1 MDEKTESGK
10 KKVKKDDE
18 RIKQQVIDQIAQG
31 TSINV
36 ISRKMHLMS
45 SEKTKQLLI
54 DHICEQLKAKKTME
68 MIAESLNKFP
78 TEIVKI
84 LNDYTIQQLQQGV
97 SPVILSEKIP
107 IGLEE
112 IIQYRNTYLV
122 NKIEEGESL
131 RSLGKKF
138 GMAQKVVK
146 EIWHT
151 AMLMQISTGRTLEE
165 VAFDFRLS
173 LEEIWTIQIEHL
185 VKKIGEEQPLTVH
198 EQKMFEPTY
207 LKELNEQHQQVRT
220 ALKKCPS
227 HKKVAKQLNLS
238 TTTVTKIQ
246 NLAILTKL
254 AKGKTIE
261 VIGAELFIDCEKVK
275 KVRNQYI
282 AQKVLEGKTYVHLQ
296 KKINTSQH
304 IIEKKAIATKIVSKR
319 QVPSIVKNLK
329 YFEVD
334 EKTKNGIIQ
343 LCQNKIEINTIAKQ
357 FSINRRTVLK
367 IRKEAIL
374 TDLNNGITREEVR
387 KKFNLLLKS
396 IIYIIGHTSL
406 ARYPNIKRLTNNS
419 ATIAQKKRAV
429 QLFNR
434 GHKIKE
440 VVDLTGIPKNTVRQ
454 ISVRVSRERNVV
466 FKKEWYPEE
475 KQKAILNY
483 LDTSKSLEL
492 TAARFNVS
500 KITICRMA
508 SRAQE
513 VKEKREQWD
522 KKQTV
527 KKEPLNKLKWGA
539 IHKSLHETKDAR
551 EASTSRNHSFSIEK

>member
-1 MDEKTESGK
+1 MRKVGQTMDEKTESGK
-10 KKVKKDDE
+10 KKMKEDE
-18 RIKQQVIDQIAQG
+18 KIKQQVIDQIAQG
-31 TSINV
+31 TSITA
-36 ISRKMHLMS
+36 ISKKMHLMS
-45 SEKTKQLLI
+45 SEKTKQLLV

-185 VKKIGEEQPLTVH
+185 VKKIGEEQPLTVY

-282 AQKVLEGKTYVHLQ
+282 AQKVLEGKTYVHLH

-319 QVPSIVKNLK
+319 QAPSIVKNLK

-334 EKTKNGIIQ
+334 EKTKNGII
-343 LCQNKIEINTIAKQ
+343 
-357 FSINRRTVLK
+357 
-367 IRKEAIL
+367 
-374 TDLNNGITREEVR
+374 
-387 KKFNLLLKS
+387 
-396 IIYIIGHTSL
+396 
-406 ARYPNIKRLTNNS
+406 
-419 ATIAQKKRAV
+419 
-429 QLFNR
+429 
-434 GHKIKE
+434 
-440 VVDLTGIPKNTVRQ
+440 
-454 ISVRVSRERNVV
+454 
-466 FKKEWYPEE
+466 
-475 KQKAILNY
+475 
-483 LDTSKSLEL
+483 
-492 TAARFNVS
+492 
-500 KITICRMA
+500 
-508 SRAQE
+508 
-513 VKEKREQWD
+513 
-522 KKQTV
+522 
-527 KKEPLNKLKWGA
+527 
-539 IHKSLHETKDAR
+539 
-551 EASTSRNHSFSIEK
+551 

>member
-10 KKVKKDDE
+10 KKMKKDE
-18 RIKQQVIDQIAQG
+18 KIKQQVIDQIAQG

-68 MIAESLNKFP
+68 MIAESLNKLP
-78 TEIVKI
+78 PEINKI

-97 SPVILSEKIP
+97 SPVTLSEKVP

-131 RSLGKKF
+131 RSSGEKF
-138 GMAQKVVK
+138 GMAEKVVK

-238 TTTVTKIQ
+238 PTTVAKIQ
-246 NLAILTKL
+246 NLAILMKL

-261 VIGAELFIDCEKVK
+261 VIAAELFIDCKKVK
-275 KVRNQYI
+275 NVRNQYI
-282 AQKVLEGKTYVHLQ
+282 AQKALEGKTYAHIQ
-296 KKINTSQH
+296 KKLNTSH
-304 IIEKKAIATKIVSKR
+304 CIVANKAVVTKILSKR
-319 QVPSIVKNLK
+319 QVPQKKNLK

-334 EKTKNGIIQ
+334 EKTKNWIIQ
-343 LCQNKIEINTIAKQ
+343 LCQNKIEISTIAKQ
-357 FSINRRTVLK
+357 FSINCRTVLK

-374 TDLNNGITREEVR
+374 TDLNNGITREAVM
-387 KKFNLLLKS
+387 KKFNLPLKVIQN
-396 IIYIIGHTSL
+396 IIEHTSL
-406 ARYPNIKRLTNNS
+406 ARYPNIKRLTNKS
-419 ATIAQKKRAV
+419 ATIAKKKRAV

-434 GHKIKE
+434 GHNIKE
-440 VVDLTGIPKNTVRQ
+440 VVSLTGIPENTVRQ
-454 ISVRVSRERNVV
+454 ISAIVSRERNVV
-466 FKKEWYPEE
+466 FKKEWYSEE

-483 LDTSKSLEL
+483 LDTSKNLEL
-492 TAARFNVS
+492 TAARFNVG
-500 KITICRMA
+500 KITIYRMA
-508 SRAQE
+508 IRAQE
-513 VKEKREQWD
+513 AKEKREQWD
-522 KKQTV
+522 KNRTFKQ
-527 KKEPLNKLKWGA
+527 ESLSKLKYGA
-539 IHKSLHETKDAR
+539 FHKSLHETKDAR
-551 EASTSRNHSFSIEK
+551 EASTSRDHSFSIEK